1 MANPLYGSNSFDAK
15 LDDLQDAQAAE
26 ADVTLT
32 QTSNGITADGSVTV
46 ADGTSPSNDEIY
58 ELAVEL
64 HAKLNAVLAKL
75 RLAGIIKA

>member
-32 QTSNGITADGSVTV
+32 QTANGITADSSVTV

>member
-26 ADVTLT
+26 ADVALT
-32 QTSNGITADGSVTV
+32 QTANGITADGSVTV
-46 ADGTSPSNDEIY
+46 ADGNSPSNAEIY

>member
-1 MANPLYGSNSFDAK
+1 MANPMYGSNSFDAK
-15 LDDLQDAQAAE
+15 LDDLQDAQSAE

-32 QTSNGITADGSVTV
+32 QTDNAVSANGSVTV
-46 ADGTSPSNDEIY
+46 ADGSSATNAEIY

-75 RLAGIIKA
+75 RLAGIIAS

>member
-32 QTSNGITADGSVTV
+32 QTANGITADGSVTV